1 MVITVPKTAFAKL
14 IPKRVIYRDYKNF
27 NRDKFK
33 RELEGKINKNSNLI
47 GEYDYF
53 EKTFLLVLNQY
64 APIKAKLL
72 KLSHVTYMTKTLRK
86 VIMKRA
92 ELETKYLNTDRH
104 QLEDIGSRYSRIYQV
119 KFLEDSL

>member
-53 EKTFLLVLNQY
+53 EKTFLLVLNKY

-72 KLSHVTYMTKTLRK
+72 KLSHVTYNDQNSKKGNHETS
-86 VIMKRA
+86 RA
-92 ELETKYLNTDRH
+92 RN
-104 QLEDIGSRYSRIYQV
+104 
-119 KFLEDSL
+119 

>member
-1 MVITVPKTAFAKL
+1 MPFWFSQNGNYCSKNSVCKVAKL

-53 EKTFLLVLNQY
+53 EKTFLLVLNKY

-72 KLSHVTYMTKTLRK
+72 KLSHVTYNDQNSKKGNHETS
-86 VIMKRA
+86 RA
-92 ELETKYLNTDRH
+92 RN
-104 QLEDIGSRYSRIYQV
+104 
-119 KFLEDSL
+119 